1 MDGTLTVA
9 IMDAPYEAAA
19 STTALRIIAS
29 ALRKGINVNVF
40 AYEGAVSLTMKDQAP
55 HANPVKGTSVEEEDH
70 PTTKDLVA
78 ALVEL
83 GRSEPKRTWVN
94 CGLCVDERGA
104 VRLWLRAGRAGADRR
119 DDPLRRGEAFTRR
132 GGDLRRPLERARLQR
147 GRRHHAVHHAHAQR
161 LAGVNGP
168 AGQQEIAAVRA
179 AGDVEQARDAVGGI
193 EAERDLGQA
202 EARATGGHA

>member
-1 MDGTLTVA
+1 MADRTLTIA

-19 STTALRIIAS
+19 STTAFRIIAA
-29 ALRKGINVNVF
+29 ALERGINVNVF

-83 GRSEPKRTWVN
+83 GRAEPRLSWVN

-104 VRLWLRAGRAGADRR
+104 GNWIDGVKRGSPADFLNMALESTNTLVI
-119 DDPLRRGEAFTRR
+119 PTR
-132 GGDLRRPLERARLQR
+132 
-147 GRRHHAVHHAHAQR
+147 
-161 LAGVNGP
+161 
-168 AGQQEIAAVRA
+168 
-179 AGDVEQARDAVGGI
+179 
-193 EAERDLGQA
+193 
-202 EARATGGHA
+202 